1 MKKQY
6 TPFKFFNS
14 LVAQLQNSRIVTSP
28 SLIKA
33 FGIFGV
39 VNFAVFYLLWNYI
52 FQQEYN
58 GFYPRLMAFAFCLP
72 LTIINYWPEKIKPY
86 ISAYWYLAIL
96 YCLPVFGVYMFL
108 ENHESSTWH
117 TNVLLGIFWLVLVTD
132 WLSFVIILPAGIVVG
147 WLAHYLIKG
156 SVQLDLESLSGPLMN
171 YAWAIVIA
179 AVFSHRKEL
188 IRYEERIDSIKM
200 LAGAIAHELRTP
212 LASISMMSTNLK
224 KSLTRLFES
233 QENQGSTE
241 PDKALMSMPER
252 LNSTAKNAFTII
264 DMVLMNLK
272 DVSGQDVSK
281 IISMEY
287 YVRETLADY
296 PLTETEKSL
305 INFNPTTDFEFKG
318 DETLFKHVLF
328 NLLKN
333 ALHYVKASGK
343 GEITITLKPGRYENQ
358 LIFKDTGKGMPESMV
373 PHIFD
378 RFYSRTQHGTG
389 IGLAFCKSVMSKFKG
404 SIACESI
411 ENVHTTFILSF
422 PVVTEFE
429 KAVAA

>member
-1 MKKQY
+1 MMTNSTQLLQALDKRTLEFGAQY
-6 TPFKFFNS
+6 HT
-14 LVAQLQNSRIVTSP
+14 
-28 SLIKA
+28 

-39 VNFAVFYLLWNYI
+39 
-52 FQQEYN
+52 
-58 GFYPRLMAFAFCLP
+58 
-72 LTIINYWPEKIKPY
+72 INYPLCYFILHYVGTQTNEDLTVRLFATLLCIPLIFIDQWPLKAKKY
-86 ISAYWYLAIL
+86 LNLYWLTTVM
-96 YCLPVFGVYMFL
+96 YCLPFLGTYMLLKNHVSTEWLMNEALGLFL
-108 ENHESSTWH
+108 LI
-117 TNVLLGIFWLVLVTD
+117 LLVDWLVFSIV
-132 WLSFVIILPAGIVVG
+132 LSAGIVLG
-147 WLAHYLIKG
+147 YLSYI
-156 SVQLDLESLSGPLMN
+156 VLNQEVIIATQSLSSLYLVLYTYIYTILIGL
-171 YAWAIVIA
+171 
-179 AVFSHRKEL
+179 VFARNKEKMVQEKL
-188 IRYEERIDSIKM
+188 ASMKM